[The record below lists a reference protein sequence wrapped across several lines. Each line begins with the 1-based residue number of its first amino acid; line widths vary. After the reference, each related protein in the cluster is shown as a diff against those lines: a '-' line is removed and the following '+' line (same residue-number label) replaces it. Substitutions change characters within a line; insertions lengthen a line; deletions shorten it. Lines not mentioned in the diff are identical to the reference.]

1 MVSSHID
8 LITMGEAMVGLVPP
22 EGESFRRSTT
32 LRRFTVGAEANV
44 AVGVSR
50 LGLSAQFV
58 GLVGDDLSGEAIRDD
73 LVAEGV
79 DISHLHTHPTAH
91 TGLLVRELPALAQP
105 RVGYARSGSAGS
117 HLDPSHLEA
126 VGVELA
132 SVLHVSGIT
141 AALGEGPKQAALA
154 GLRRIRAGGGVASCD
169 LNYRARLWSTDQ
181 AGPVLAELAEHA
193 DIVFGGE
200 EEWLMVA
207 GTTSVADHPLAKGR
221 VLVVTSGSGDI
232 RAYVG
237 GEEIIRPT
245 YLAAPVDVVGA
256 GDAFVAG
263 VLAARIAGSS
273 WADALDQGAYCG
285 ARVVSA
291 LGDWTNLPWGTGGL
305 TTIPDPSGE
314 VAR

>member
-1 MVSSHID
+1 MASTPPD

-22 EGESFRRSTT
+22 DGGSFRRSTT

-50 LGLSAQFV
+50 LGLRAQFV
-58 GLVGDDLSGEAIRDD
+58 GLVGDDLAGEAVRDD

-79 DISHLHTHPTAH
+79 DVSHLHTHPTAH
-91 TGLLVRELPALAQP
+91 TGLLVRELPPLGQP
-105 RVGYARSGSAGS
+105 RVGYARRHSAGS
-117 HLDPSHLEA
+117 HLDPTHLES
-126 VGVELA
+126 VEVEA
-132 SVLHVSGIT
+132 ARMCHVSGIT
-141 AALGEGPKQAALA
+141 AALGDGPRRVAQDA
-154 GLRRIRAGGGVASCD
+154 LRRVKEGGGQASCD